1 MSVLDDVKRTA
12 VNQRPH
18 GGTNY
23 PLTGPGD
30 FSGVVLD
37 AYVSYYDPTDAYPLP
52 FSLDVAG
59 TTVTVYA
66 ADLTV
71 VTQFDT
77 AAAVT
82 RAWGTRT
89 VYEWY
94 ADPVV
99 LRLVLA
105 SAFVDGRETLDPRTC
120 NRLTRHVRSIRV
132 GLFRMTGNVRFES
145 GYNVPIT
152 GTVPEEP
159 VEGGRYA
166 PQVAMDAV
174 PGGGAGRLD
183 GCDDVAAVVKR
194 INRVGPDCSG
204 NFRVEYDDCFR
215 AQLPLLVTG
224 NQDEER
230 TAEYAADDM
239 TSSAAQHA
247 VKLYSDCHP
256 CCECDYYVRTYRGLK
271 RLWNIWKSLAADAE
285 TVRDTYDANVVR
297 WNEARACKF
306 ENPARLVVSG
316 SRECKTSVGA
326 SFCNFTTCCLT
337 DVEIRFTF
345 QRYKAGELVAWGG
358 GTGNDATIT
367 GSFTE
372 GEEPYAPQV
381 AANGQVYRFFFE
393 SADAAAMSIAKLRF
407 CTTACASD
415 ESLVVTLTVHA
426 ALPAPNPH
434 TGDTCETPVAVVPG
448 PILTLWAAASPEP
461 VPASPTVR
469 AVLVGAAPLNPAPPA
484 ANCGC

>member
-23 PLTGPGD
+23 PMTGPGD

-52 FSLDVAG
+52 FALDVAG

-145 GYNVPIT
+145 GYNVPIA
-152 GTVPEEP
+152 GTLPEEP
-159 VEGGRYA
+159 VDGGRYA

-239 TSSAAQHA
+239 TSSEAQHA

-271 RLWNIWKSLAADAE
+271 RMWNIWKALAADAE
-285 TVRDTYDANVVR
+285 TVRDTYDANVLR
-297 WNEARACKF
+297 WNDARECKIA
-306 ENPARLVVSG
+306 NPARLVDERENYELGDAAESDEMMDLFNHMVIAFEKNMNNKALNDNDKKVLDSILVLFKGHGDQKLTSDELEELRKTNGAKYAVSG
-316 SRECKTSVGA
+316 AQRFDANIDDNRYSKGNILDFIADRSKLSKEDMSKS
-326 SFCNFTTCCLT
+326 LT
-337 DVEIRFTF
+337 
-345 QRYKAGELVAWGG
+345 
-358 GTGNDATIT
+358 
-367 GSFTE
+367 
-372 GEEPYAPQV
+372 
-381 AANGQVYRFFFE
+381 
-393 SADAAAMSIAKLRF
+393 KLRNLYKEKKKDF
-407 CTTACASD
+407 YNKDKS
-415 ESLVVTLTVHA
+415 
-426 ALPAPNPH
+426 
-434 TGDTCETPVAVVPG
+434 
-448 PILTLWAAASPEP
+448 
-461 VPASPTVR
+461 
-469 AVLVGAAPLNPAPPA
+469 
-484 ANCGC
+484 